1 MKREEQNKIMRES
14 YLQTQKEA
22 KEIRE
27 RAGINANPILQN
39 SEQYVTKKIIFQQPK
54 NQNRPRI
61 ETKNYNVR
69 NLG

>member
-1 MKREEQNKIMRES
+1 MSKGMKREEQNKIMRES

-39 SEQYVTKKIIFQQPK
+39 SEQYVTKNNNFLATKKSKQ
-54 NQNRPRI
+54 
-61 ETKNYNVR
+61 TKNR
-69 NLG
+69 NQKL

>member
-1 MKREEQNKIMRES
+1 MSKATKREEQNKIMRES

-39 SEQYVTKKIIFQQPK
+39 SEQYVTKKIIF
-54 NQNRPRI
+54 
-61 ETKNYNVR
+61 
-69 NLG
+69 